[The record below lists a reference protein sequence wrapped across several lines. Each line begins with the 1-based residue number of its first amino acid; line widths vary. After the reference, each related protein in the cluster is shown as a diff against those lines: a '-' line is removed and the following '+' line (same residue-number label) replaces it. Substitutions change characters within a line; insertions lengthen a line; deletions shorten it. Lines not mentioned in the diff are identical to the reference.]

1 MKAVD
6 REQIGELCAGY
17 RRDGKHIVFT
27 NGCFDIIHPG
37 HIYNLYSA
45 RREGDILVVGL
56 NSDDSVRRLKGPRRP
71 IFSAEE
77 RAELLMSFF
86 FVDHVSI
93 FDEDTPLEL
102 VLRVRPHVLV
112 KGGDY
117 APENIVGRAEVEG
130 WGGRLVIIP
139 EIPGFSSSDIIG
151 RVEGDRPPGGT
162 QPPAF

>member
-1 MKAVD
+1 
-6 REQIGELCAGY
+6 
-17 RRDGKHIVFT
+17 
-27 NGCFDIIHPG
+27 
-37 HIYNLYSA
+37 
-45 RREGDILVVGL
+45 
-56 NSDDSVRRLKGPRRP
+56 
-71 IFSAEE
+71 
-77 RAELLMSFF
+77 MSFF

-117 APENIVGRAEVEG
+117 APEDIVGRAEVEG

-151 RVEGDRPPGGT
+151 RVEGDRPPSGME
-162 QPPAF
+162 PSAV